1 MDNKLR
7 SSWPGTRRSRLV
19 HLLIIFVSL
28 FFPFQPGAWNIDLAQ
43 EKIQQPTLQYE
54 VSVTLKLVQV
64 FVTDKQGRPVK
75 DLDKADFEIFDNG
88 RPKTITDFERHF
100 LAVPGKK
107 PELKEVT
114 ELQKTAIPPPARLV
128 KLNRKFFF
136 IFDVQQN
143 DLQGFARSKQAA
155 FHFIDT
161 QVQPTD
167 EVGIL
172 SFQARIGLK
181 MHEYLSTDQKKV
193 RKAIEKMKGVPG
205 TGSGGLPTE
214 PLEEGGEGILAFLAP
229 PHNPEEGY
237 AEMLR
242 KNYVSV
248 MTELAKT
255 LRYIPG
261 YKNIVFFSAGF
272 ARSTLVGDMV
282 FQKGYEDMSKEFG
295 SSSSPVYTV
304 NTMGSRSHF
313 ISPDDRGDLSL
324 QNLAALSGGQ
334 YYEDVAQAEKIASGI
349 QNATGNYYVLGY
361 YIDAKWDGQ
370 FHEIKV
376 KVKRED
382 CVVSA
387 QSGYYNPKPFS
398 QFSKFEKE
406 LHLMDLAFS
415 EIAQY
420 QTPVELALIV
430 LPCRVESGTHLVFMA
445 ELPWERLEEIM
456 KPPME
461 VVSVVIDQENN
472 MIVSRGGD
480 IEIPDISKK
489 RVVYYGMIPQNPGA
503 YDCVMILRNMQTGK
517 AARARGAA
525 TVFQPVTSGLQLDPP
540 LLLVPTADKDVAYFR
555 LTKQDKEPIDKSASV
570 LKDLFPF
577 LSNRL
582 APVMGEIPKGTSE
595 VLAMVRSMIFNIP
608 NANVEF
614 SAHLKPDAGGKE
626 IPLSPSIINGKRQG
640 KVDILLLE
648 LPIPGLEPGDYT
660 LTLIAQDKKSGAKT
674 EVGRRIKII

>member
-1 MDNKLR
+1 MTARMKTGKIGPLLLAAGLCLICGQ
-7 SSWPGTRRSRLV
+7 SSQQGSASQDAARLQK
-19 HLLIIFVSL
+19 
-28 FFPFQPGAWNIDLAQ
+28 P
-43 EKIQQPTLQYE
+43 LQYE
-54 VSVTLKLVQV
+54 VSITLKLVQV
-64 FVTDKQGRPVK
+64 FVTDKQGRPVR
-75 DLDKADFEIFDNG
+75 DLNKSDFEIFDNG
-88 RPKTITDFERHF
+88 LPKTITDFEKHF
-100 LAVPGKK
+100 LGVPGKK
-107 PELKEVT
+107 PEQKEVA
-114 ELQKTAIPPPARLV
+114 ELQKTPVPPPARLP

-136 IFDVQQN
+136 IFDIQQN

-181 MHEYLSTDQKKV
+181 VHEYLSTDQKKI
-193 RKAIEKMKGVPG
+193 RKAIEKLTGVPG

-214 PLEEGGEGILAFLAP
+214 PLEEGGGGILAFLAP
-229 PHNPEEGY
+229 PPNPEEDY
-237 AEMLR
+237 AAMMR
-242 KNYVSV
+242 NNFVSV

-261 YKNIVFFSAGF
+261 YKNIVFFSTGF
-272 ARSTLVGDMV
+272 ARSTLVGDMI
-282 FQKGYEDMSKEFG
+282 FQKSYEDMGKEFG

-334 YYEDVAQAEKIASGI
+334 YYEDVAQVEKITSGI

-361 YIDAKWDGQ
+361 SIDGKWDGQ

-382 CVVSA
+382 CLVSA

-415 EIAQY
+415 ENAQF
-420 QTPVELALIV
+420 QSPIELPLVV
-430 LPCRVESGTHLVFMA
+430 LLGRGESGTHLIFMA
-445 ELPWERLEEIM
+445 ELPWEGLKEIM

-461 VVSVVIDQENN
+461 VVSIVIDQDNN
-472 MIVSRGGD
+472 MIVSKGGD

-489 RVVYYGMIPQNPGA
+489 RVVYYGMIALNPGA

-525 TVFQPVTSGLQLDPP
+525 TVSQTVTSGLQLDPP
-540 LLLVPTADKDVAYFR
+540 LLLVTTADKDVAYFR
-555 LTKQDKEPIDKSASV
+555 LTKQDKEPIDKFASG

-577 LSNRL
+577 LTNRL
-582 APVMGEIPKGTSE
+582 APVMDEIPKGTSE
-595 VLAMVRSMIFNIP
+595 VLAMVRSMVFNIP
-608 NANVEF
+608 NANIEF
-614 SAHLKPDAGGKE
+614 FASLKPGAGGAE
-626 IPLSPSIINGKRQG
+626 IPLSPSILKGKRQG

-648 LPIPGLEPGDYT
+648 LPIPELEPGDYT
-660 LTLIAQDKKSGAKT
+660 LTLVAQDKNSVAKT
-674 EVGRRIKII
+674 EVSRRLRVI

>member
-7 SSWPGTRRSRLV
+7 SSRRASRRSHVV
-19 HLLIIFVSL
+19 HFFIVFVSL
-28 FFPFQPGAWNIDLAQ
+28 FFPLQPSAWNFDLAQ

-75 DLDKADFEIFDNG
+75 DLNKSDFEIFDNG
-88 RPKTITDFERHF
+88 LPKTITDFEKHF

-107 PELKEVT
+107 PEQKEVA
-114 ELQKTAIPPPARLV
+114 ELQKTAVPPPVRLP
-128 KLNRKFFF
+128 KLNRKLFF
-136 IFDVQQN
+136 IFDIQQN
-143 DLQGFARSKQAA
+143 DLVGFARSKQAA
-155 FHFIDT
+155 LHFMDT

-181 MHEYLSTDQKKV
+181 MYGYLSTDQKKV
-193 RKAIEKMKGVPG
+193 RKAIEKLKGTPG

-214 PLEEGGEGILAFLAP
+214 PLGEGGEGISAFLAP
-229 PHNPEEGY
+229 PHNPEADY

-255 LRYIPG
+255 LRVIPG

-282 FQKGYEDMSKEFG
+282 FQKNYEDMGKEFG
-295 SSSSPVYTV
+295 SSSSPIYTI

-387 QSGYYNPKPFS
+387 QSGYYNPKRFS

-415 EIAQY
+415 ENAQF
-420 QTPVELALIV
+420 QTPIGLPLVV
-430 LPCRVESGTHLVFMA
+430 LPGRGESGTHLIFLA
-445 ELPWERLEEIM
+445 ELSWEGLKEVM

-461 VVSVVIDQENN
+461 VVSIVIDQDNN
-472 MIVSRGGD
+472 MIVSKGGD
-480 IEIPDISKK
+480 IQIPDISKK
-489 RVVYYGMIPQNPGA
+489 RVVYYGMIPVNPGV

-525 TVFQPVTSGLQLDPP
+525 TVPQTVTSGLQLDPP

-555 LTKQDKEPIDKSASV
+555 LTRQDKEPTDKFASG

-577 LSNRL
+577 LTNRM
-582 APVMGEIPKGTSE
+582 APVMDEIPKGTSG
-595 VLAMVRSMIFNIP
+595 VPAIVRSMVHNIP
-608 NANVEF
+608 NANIEF
-614 SAHLKPDAGGKE
+614 SAFLKAGAGGEE
-626 IPLSPSIINGKRQG
+626 IPLSPSILNGKRQG

-648 LPIPGLEPGDYT
+648 LPIPELRPGDYT
-660 LTLIAQDKKSGAKT
+660 LTLVAQDKNSVAKT
-674 EVGRRIKII
+674 EVSRSIRVI

>member
-1 MDNKLR
+1 MGNKLR
-7 SSWPGTRRSRLV
+7 WSWPASRRSHLV
-19 HLLIIFVSL
+19 RFFIVFLSL
-28 FFPFQPGAWNIDLAQ
+28 FFPFQPAAGNIDPAQ
-43 EKIQQPTLQYE
+43 EKAQQPTLQYE

-64 FVTDKQGRPVK
+64 YVTDKQGRPVK
-75 DLDKADFEIFDNG
+75 DLNKSDFEIFDNG
-88 RPKTITDFERHF
+88 LAKTITDFEKHF

-107 PELKEVT
+107 PEQKEVA
-114 ELQKTAIPPPARLV
+114 ELQKTAVLPPTQLP

-136 IFDVQQN
+136 IFDIQQN

-155 FHFIDT
+155 FHFMDN

-172 SFQARIGLK
+172 SFQPRIGLK
-181 MHEYLSTDQKKV
+181 MHEYSSTDHKKV
-193 RKAIEKMKGVPG
+193 RKAIEKLKGVPG
-205 TGSGGLPTE
+205 SGSGGLPTE
-214 PLEEGGEGILAFLAP
+214 PLGEGGGGILAFLAP
-229 PHNPEEGY
+229 PYNPEADY

-282 FQKGYEDMSKEFG
+282 FQKSYEDMGKEFS
-295 SSSSPVYTV
+295 SSSSPIYTI

-376 KVKRED
+376 KVNRED
-382 CVVSA
+382 CLVSS

-415 EIAQY
+415 ENAQF
-420 QTPVELALIV
+420 QTPVELALVV
-430 LPCRVESGTHLVFMA
+430 LPCQVESGTHLIFMA

-461 VVSVVIDQENN
+461 VVSIVIDQDNN
-472 MIVSRGGD
+472 MIVSKGGD

-489 RVVYYGMIPQNPGA
+489 RLVYYGMIPLNPGV

-525 TVFQPVTSGLQLDPP
+525 TVPQTVTSGLQLDSP

-555 LTKQDKEPIDKSASV
+555 LTKQDKEPIDKFASG

-577 LSNRL
+577 LTNRL
-582 APVMGEIPKGTSE
+582 APVMDEIPKGTSE
-595 VLAMVRSMIFNIP
+595 VLAMVRSMVHNIP
-608 NANVEF
+608 NANIEF
-614 SAHLKPDAGGKE
+614 SAYLKAGAGGE
-626 IPLSPSIINGKRQG
+626 AIPLSPSILNGKRQG
-640 KVDILLLE
+640 KLDILLLS
-648 LPIPGLEPGDYT
+648 LPLPGLEPGDYT
-660 LTLIAQDKKSGAKT
+660 LTLVAQDKNSGAKT
-674 EVGRRIKII
+674 EVSRRIKII

>member
-1 MDNKLR
+1 MGSKLK
-7 SSWPGTRRSRLV
+7 SSRRAARRSRPI
-19 HLLIIFVSL
+19 HFLIIFGSL
-28 FFPFQPGAWNIDLAQ
+28 FFPFQPGAWNSDSGQ

-75 DLDKADFEIFDNG
+75 DLNKSDFEIFDNG
-88 RPKTITDFERHF
+88 TPKTITDFERHF

-107 PELKEVT
+107 PEQKEVA
-114 ELQKTAIPPPARLV
+114 ELQKTEIPPPARLP

-136 IFDVQQN
+136 IFDIQQN

-155 FHFIDT
+155 YHFTDT
-161 QVQPTD
+161 QVQPSD
-167 EVGIL
+167 EIGIL

-181 MHEYLSTDQKKV
+181 MHEYLSTDQKKI
-193 RKAIEKMKGVPG
+193 RKAIEKLKGVPG
-205 TGSGGLPTE
+205 TGSQALPTE
-214 PLEEGGEGILAFLAP
+214 PIEEGGGGLLAVLAP
-229 PHNPEEGY
+229 PPSAEDEY
-237 AEMLR
+237 AAMMR
-242 KNYVSV
+242 KNYVQV
-248 MTELAKT
+248 MSELAKT

-282 FQKGYEDMSKEFG
+282 FQKRYEDMAKEFG

-304 NTMGSRSHF
+304 NTWGPRSYF
-313 ISPDDRGDLSL
+313 MSLNDRGDLSL
-324 QNLAALSGGQ
+324 QNLAALSGGR
-334 YYEDVAQAEKIASGI
+334 YYEDVAKVEEIASGI
-349 QNATGNYYVLGY
+349 QKATGNYYVLGY
-361 YIDAKWDGQ
+361 YIDGKWDGQ

-382 CVVSA
+382 CLVSA

-415 EIAQY
+415 ENAQF
-420 QTPVELALIV
+420 QTPVELALVV
-430 LPCRVESGTHLVFMA
+430 LPCRVESGTHLIFMA

-461 VVSVVIDQENN
+461 VVSFVIDEDNN

-489 RVVYYGMIPQNPGA
+489 RVVYYGMIPKNPGA
-503 YDCVMILRNMQTGK
+503 YDCLMILRNMQTGK
-517 AARARGAA
+517 AARARSAA
-525 TVFQPVTSGLQLDPP
+525 TVFQPLTSGLQLDPP

-555 LTKQDKEPIDKSASV
+555 LKKQDKEPIDKSASV
-570 LKDLFPF
+570 LKDVFPF

-595 VLAMVRSMIFNIP
+595 VLAMVRSMVLNIP
-608 NANVEF
+608 KANVVF
-614 SAHLKPDAGGKE
+614 SAHLKPDGGGEE
-626 IPLSPSIINGKRQG
+626 IPVSPSILNGKRQG
-640 KVDILLLE
+640 KVDILLLS
-648 LPIPGLEPGDYT
+648 LPLPGLEPGDYT

-674 EVGRRIKII
+674 EVSRRIKII

>member
-1 MDNKLR
+1 
-7 SSWPGTRRSRLV
+7 
-19 HLLIIFVSL
+19 
-28 FFPFQPGAWNIDLAQ
+28 
-43 EKIQQPTLQYE
+43 
-54 VSVTLKLVQV
+54 
-64 FVTDKQGRPVK
+64 
-75 DLDKADFEIFDNG
+75 
-88 RPKTITDFERHF
+88 
-100 LAVPGKK
+100 VPGKK
-107 PELKEVT
+107 PEQKEVA
-114 ELQKTAIPPPARLV
+114 EVQKTPVPPPARLP

-136 IFDVQQN
+136 IFDIQQN

-181 MHEYLSTDQKKV
+181 VHEYLSTDQKKI
-193 RKAIEKMKGVPG
+193 RKAIEKLTGVPG

-214 PLEEGGEGILAFLAP
+214 PLEEGGGGILAFLAP
-229 PHNPEEGY
+229 PPNPEEDY
-237 AEMLR
+237 AAMMR
-242 KNYVSV
+242 NNFVSV

-261 YKNIVFFSAGF
+261 YKNIVFFSTGF
-272 ARSTLVGDMV
+272 ARSTLVGDMI
-282 FQKGYEDMSKEFG
+282 FQKSYEDMGKEFG

-334 YYEDVAQAEKIASGI
+334 YYEDVAQVEKITSGI

-361 YIDAKWDGQ
+361 SIDGKWDGR

-382 CVVSA
+382 CLVSA

-415 EIAQY
+415 ENAQF
-420 QTPVELALIV
+420 QSPIELPLVV
-430 LPCRVESGTHLVFMA
+430 LFGRGESGTHLIFMA
-445 ELPWERLEEIM
+445 ELPWEGLKEIM

-461 VVSVVIDQENN
+461 VVSIVIDQDNN

-489 RVVYYGMIPQNPGA
+489 RVVYYGMIALNPGA

-525 TVFQPVTSGLQLDPP
+525 AVSQAVTSGLQLDPP
-540 LLLVPTADKDVAYFR
+540 LLLVTTADNDVAYFR
-555 LTKQDKEPIDKSASV
+555 LTKQDKEPVDKSVSG

-577 LSNRL
+577 LTNRL
-582 APVMGEIPKGTSE
+582 VPVIAEVPKGTSE
-595 VLAMVRSMIFNIP
+595 VLAMVRSMVFNIP
-608 NANVEF
+608 NANIEF
-614 SAHLKPDAGGKE
+614 SAYLKAGAGGAE
-626 IPLSPSIINGKRQG
+626 IPLSPSILKGKRQG

-648 LPIPGLEPGDYT
+648 LPIPELEPGDYT
-660 LTLIAQDKKSGAKT
+660 LTLVAQDKNSVAKT
-674 EVGRRIKII
+674 EVSRRIKII